1 MFDLILARGWQAIH
15 SLLHSPTRFQRT
27 RATNMSVSHLT
38 YALVSKSEA
47 CAEGG
52 RRAPN
57 ACKRIADAIDD
68 YVRDYVHNEF
78 VRRNLDRVGS
88 AAAASLGEDEVAAL
102 GDHLPALSGE
112 LIEESHRFPYV
123 YVGLFGAV
131 VAFVAFYVGR
141 RTRNDAYYSV

>member
-27 RATNMSVSHLT
+27 PATKMSFYDVYFSLVVNSKECSRRSDPACRA
-38 YALVSKSEA
+38 
-47 CAEGG
+47 
-52 RRAPN
+52 
-57 ACKRIADAIDD
+57 IARAIDARAID
-68 YVRDYVHNEF
+68 LI
-78 VRRNLDRVGS
+78 RRHAVLKGS

-102 GDHLPALSGE
+102 GGE

-131 VAFVAFYVGR
+131 VAFIAFYIGR

>member
-27 RATNMSVSHLT
+27 PATNMSVSGLQS
-38 YALVSKSEA
+38 ALVWYSEDCADGREKASA
-47 CAEGG
+47 C
-52 RRAPN
+52 RA
-57 ACKRIADAIDD
+57 IAYAIDHYVRV
-68 YVRDYVHNEF
+68 YVRDEI
-78 VRRNLDRVGS
+78 RRNSRVGS

-102 GDHLPALSGE
+102 GDHLPALGGG

>member
-1 MFDLILARGWQAIH
+1 MSAIRNLYG
-15 SLLHSPTRFQRT
+15 SLKS
-27 RATNMSVSHLT
+27 NSHN
-38 YALVSKSEA
+38 

-52 RRAPN
+52 WRAGH
-57 ACKRIADAIDD
+57 ACGQITRAIDS
-68 YVRDYVHNEF
+68 YVRDAI
-78 VRRNLDRVGS
+78 RRNSRVGS

-102 GDHLPALSGE
+102 GDHLPALGGE

>member
-15 SLLHSPTRFQRT
+15 SLLHSPTRFQRAP
-27 RATNMSVSHLT
+27 ATNMSVYGLQS
-38 YALVSKSEA
+38 ALVRHSEDCADGREKASA
-47 CAEGG
+47 C
-52 RRAPN
+52 RA
-57 ACKRIADAIDD
+57 IARAIDNYVRN
-68 YVRDYVHNEF
+68 YVRDEI
-78 VRRNLDRVGS
+78 RRNRDRVGS

-102 GDHLPALSGE
+102 GDHLPALGGG

-131 VAFVAFYVGR
+131 VAFIAFYVGR

>member
-15 SLLHSPTRFQRT
+15 SLLHSPTRFQRAP
-27 RATNMSVSHLT
+27 ATNMPNSLFWSLYDYSNDCAKRNKH
-38 YALVSKSEA
+38 A
-47 CAEGG
+47 CDKISLAIHDACYTLI
-52 RRAPN
+52 RR
-57 ACKRIADAIDD
+57 
-68 YVRDYVHNEF
+68 H
-78 VRRNLDRVGS
+78 GS
-88 AAAASLGEDEVAAL
+88 AAAASLGEDGVAAL
-102 GDHLPALSGE
+102 GDPLPALGGG

>member
-1 MFDLILARGWQAIH
+1 MQLA
-15 SLLHSPTRFQRT
+15 LLR
-27 RATNMSVSHLT
+27 N
-38 YALVSKSEA
+38 SEA
-47 CAEGG
+47 CADNNGH
-52 RRAPN
+52 
-57 ACKRIADAIDD
+57 ACSSIAYAIDHHVRN
-68 YVRDYVHNEF
+68 YVREAI
-78 VRRNLDRVGS
+78 RRHGS

-102 GDHLPALSGE
+102 GDHLPALGGG

>member
-15 SLLHSPTRFQRT
+15 SLLHSPTRFQRAP
-27 RATNMSVSHLT
+27 ATNMSAYRNLYGSLSRNSHG
-38 YALVSKSEA
+38 
-47 CAEGG
+47 CAEERGG
-52 RRAPN
+52 Y
-57 ACKRIADAIDD
+57 ACDQITRAIDR
-68 YVRDYVHNEF
+68 YVRDAI
-78 VRRNLDRVGS
+78 RRNSRVGS

-102 GDHLPALSGE
+102 GGE